1 MSRVFDL
8 KSDALEARV
17 LDYGA
22 TLMSLRSRDRR
33 GAVGELVLGFS
44 DPERYRGTHPYFGGT
59 VGRYANRILQ
69 GRFSLDGRSYQL
81 ACNNGRNHLHGG
93 ARGFDRV
100 PWVGEQRGNLVV
112 LRYTS
117 RDGDEGY
124 PGTLHATVTYTV
136 EANRLTMDYLAAA
149 DAPTIV
155 NLTNHAYFNLSGGG
169 TVDAHVLRLQAD
181 RYVAVDEELIPT
193 GELTPVEGTSM
204 DFRAGRSI
212 GTQEIDHTFVLHGAV
227 ELHDPSSGRSLR
239 IRSTQPGIQVYTG
252 HLLDGS
258 VAGYAKRG
266 GLCLEPQHFPDSPN
280 HPAFPST
287 VLRPGER
294 YAHRTTY
301 ELTT

>member
-1 MSRVFDL
+1 VIRVFDL

-33 GAVGELVLGFS
+33 GAMGELVLGFS
-44 DPERYRGTHPYFGGT
+44 EAEGYRGAHPYFGGT
-59 VGRYANRILQ
+59 VGRYANRIAQ
-69 GRFSLDGRSYQL
+69 GRFNLDGRSYQL

-93 ARGFDRV
+93 VRGFDRV
-100 PWVGEQRGNLVV
+100 SWVGEQRGNSVM

-117 RDGDEGY
+117 RDGEEGY
-124 PGTLHATVTYTV
+124 PGTLHATVTYIV
-136 EANRLTMDYLAAA
+136 EANRLTMDYLASAE
-149 DAPTIV
+149 APTIV
-155 NLTNHAYFNLSGGG
+155 NLTNHAYFNLAGGG

-193 GELTPVEGTSM
+193 GELRAVQSTSM
-204 DFRAGRSI
+204 DFRGGRSI
-212 GTQEIDHTFVLHGAV
+212 GTQEIDHTFVLHGAAEV
-227 ELHDPSSGRSLR
+227 HDPTSGRSLR
-239 IRSTQPGIQVYTG
+239 IRTTQPGIQVYTG

-258 VAGYAKRG
+258 VAGYVKRG

-280 HPAFPST
+280 HAAFPST

-294 YAHRTTY
+294 YAHRSTY
-301 ELTT
+301 ELTM